1 MGDMERWKSLF
12 SINNIVWETIFIL
25 LTSLP
30 VRKRYVIRSSEGTPA
45 KEVGN
50 KERRESLII
59 KKRIK
64 SPVPM
69 KERWFMRFLYELFQ
83 SMLKN
88 EHPHFKMIII
98 FH

>member
-1 MGDMERWKSLF
+1 MGERERRQSLF

-30 VRKRYVIRSSEGTPA
+30 IRKRYVIRSTAGTPA

-50 KERRESLII
+50 KERRESLIV

-88 EHPHFKMIII
+88 EHPHLILNENQK
-98 FH
+98 

>member
-1 MGDMERWKSLF
+1 MPLYIKMPTL
-12 SINNIVWETIFIL
+12 
-25 LTSLP
+25 
-30 VRKRYVIRSSEGTPA
+30 
-45 KEVGN
+45 VGN
-50 KERRESLII
+50 KERRESIII

-88 EHPHFKMIII
+88 KHPHFKMIII